1 MQPQIAVTLGLSVG
15 YTSIVKESIFENRF
29 KYLDELRKMGGTVT
43 VEGNIAIVE
52 GVEKYEGA
60 SMTAPDLRAGAALVI
75 AALAAEGFSTIDQ
88 IHYIERGYEDFPEK
102 LISLGAHI
110 RKVSNPEELKKAK
123 LRVV

>member
-1 MQPQIAVTLGLSVG
+1 MG
-15 YTSIVKESIFENRF
+15 YTSIIRESIFENRF

-43 VEGNIAIVE
+43 VESNIAIIE

-60 SMTAPDLRAGAALVI
+60 SVTAPDLRAGAALVI

-102 LISLGAHI
+102 LASLGAQI